1 MTLLFFYYPKLIC
14 ANPFRYCWGLCVL
27 FYLPSWYHSFY
38 MWCLAL
44 PIRDDFGG
52 EGNSVFF
59 FIFSTLLHMYLR
71 TFCSYFFKHTN
82 ISSVY
87 NLSFCSKT
95 LCPLVIYVFPE
106 LWCSYHYSNKCARQV
121 RMHATTF
128 STGGFASSTL
138 NRRAKKMT
146 LKRSFT
152 NLHELWCWRYCCGL
166 TRRDVKDCC
175 NLD

>member
-1 MTLLFFYYPKLIC
+1 MLILSVTVEAFAYYSTCLPDITLFICGALLYLFEVIL
-14 ANPFRYCWGLCVL
+14 
-27 FYLPSWYHSFY
+27 
-38 MWCLAL
+38 
-44 PIRDDFGG
+44 GG
-52 EGNSVFF
+52 KETAFF

-152 NLHELWCWRYCCGL
+152 NLHEL
-166 TRRDVKDCC
+166 
-175 NLD
+175 